1 MRVWV
6 GGRCGSGC
14 GGGMGWEAGG
24 WVGGGDLGGVR
35 PAAIHHQ
42 ARTQYTFRTSL
53 AKRGENSRFA
63 KAMRSEGDESGIAY
77 WKRKERVIFKE
88 EMFSMGAILMKLA
101 VFLKENVSRVGP
113 FFKNRHFLFENQSF
127 LDFQR
132 GHATLITFGP
142 HCPSETR
149 VFTAFR

>member
-1 MRVWV
+1 
-6 GGRCGSGC
+6 
-14 GGGMGWEAGG
+14 
-24 WVGGGDLGGVR
+24 
-35 PAAIHHQ
+35 
-42 ARTQYTFRTSL
+42 
-53 AKRGENSRFA
+53 
-63 KAMRSEGDESGIAY
+63 MRSEGDESGIAY

-113 FFKNRHFLFENQSF
+113 FFKNRHVLFENQYF

-132 GHATLITFGP
+132 GNATLITFGP
-142 HCPSETR
+142 HCLSETR

>member
-77 WKRKERVIFKE
+77 WKRKGRVIFKE

-101 VFLKENVSRVGP
+101 VFLKENVSRLNNFSKIVISYLKINL
-113 FFKNRHFLFENQSF
+113 FLIFK
-127 LDFQR
+127 
-132 GHATLITFGP
+132 
-142 HCPSETR
+142 
-149 VFTAFR
+149 